1 MTVTKDVGGSLQAFR
16 RGCEDGCTDA
26 LHAAQ
31 NTIAQQVQR
40 EKELRKLLTTNGLP
54 EEPIRPTR
62 SVAPDMAA
70 DAKLTA
76 MKTAHDQK
84 VRSLMRSINQ
94 LQEQIQQL
102 KTQDKEHR
110 RSALIQSLRQSQREQ
125 ELLIDIL
132 KQTLVEKVPE
142 FQESRELVNDFILKK
157 SIGAPLRFRPKT
169 REELENELDV
179 LDGKYKRAVET
190 LQKAKDDAA
199 RAPTS
204 ARGERSMVGESKRDE
219 DEDPVPIVK
228 RQQAPQQPATP
239 LVIVDPSL
247 QEEIDRLKV
256 ELASKT
262 MTIHTQADEL
272 HELMAELDKLR
283 IVEERLERKQHKIS
297 ALEEKISHLQQ
308 EAVTLLHE
316 KEAET
321 EKNVELQEQLQFLR
335 STRADDGAAA
345 DTERLQL
352 LEKLQQSQARESE
365 LQRELE
371 EQQKKWALDRSNIH
385 QQTRLLEKEKQLLE
399 EEHQKTSEAL
409 DGLQKR
415 HDRLFAESER
425 VKEELSRV
433 TTENDS
439 LRGRIQESMSRE
451 EREAHAKSMAEQL
464 DELQRSVAEKD
475 ELAKKLDRQLNAAKL
490 LGRQAKKEKE
500 QALER
505 CTKLQ
510 EELAAIRQQQQQ
522 QEQQ

>member
-1 MTVTKDVGGSLQAFR
+1 
-16 RGCEDGCTDA
+16 
-26 LHAAQ
+26 
-31 NTIAQQVQR
+31 
-40 EKELRKLLTTNGLP
+40 
-54 EEPIRPTR
+54 
-62 SVAPDMAA
+62 
-70 DAKLTA
+70 

-199 RAPTS
+199 QLENELDVLDGKYKRAVETLQKAKDDAARAPTS
-204 ARGERSMVGESKRDE
+204 ARGERSMVGESKRDD
-219 DEDPVPIVK
+219 DEDPLPIVN

-239 LVIVDPSL
+239 LAIVDPSL

-308 EAVTLLHE
+308 EAVALLHE

-321 EKNVELQEQLQFLR
+321 EKNVELHEQLQFLR

-365 LQRELE
+365 VQRELE

-399 EEHQKTSEAL
+399 EEHQKTSDAL

-510 EELAAIRQQQQQ
+510 EELAAIRQQQQHQ
-522 QEQQ
+522 Q